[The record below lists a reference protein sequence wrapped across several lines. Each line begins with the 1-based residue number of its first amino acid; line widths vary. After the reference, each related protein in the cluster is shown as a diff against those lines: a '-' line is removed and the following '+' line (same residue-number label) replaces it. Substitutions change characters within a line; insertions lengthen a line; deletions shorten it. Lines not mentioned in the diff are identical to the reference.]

1 MTVIIV
7 SSARTGGFFM
17 SDDRKDGP
25 PPAEGLPP
33 FFPMVEDGSAMIRN
47 FASQSHIVTSSTTG
61 IFGPPLPLVEA
72 ATIPSLLL
80 QTVVVPG
87 ARTNEGTLIEA
98 VALPWFDIIAFLK
111 TDPNVAFQIPWEKW
125 EEIIAGAYKKAGF
138 EEVTLTPRSGDHGR
152 DVIAIKKGICS
163 IRVIEQVKAYKP
175 PHLVVANDV
184 RALMGVLQGDGASKG
199 CLSTTSDFA
208 PMIKT
213 DPLIIPFVP
222 SRLELVNGTAL
233 FSRLAKLAAGQKT

>member
-1 MTVIIV
+1 
-7 SSARTGGFFM
+7 M

-33 FFPMVEDGSAMIRN
+33 FFPMVEDGFAMISKARR
-47 FASQSHIVTSSTTG
+47 AYALSLDTG
-61 IFGPPLPLVEA
+61 VFGRPLPLVEA
-72 ATIPSLLL
+72 AAIPSLLL
-80 QTVVVPG
+80 QTVIVRG

-98 VALPWFDIIAFLK
+98 VALPWFDIIALLNA
-111 TDPNVAFQIPWEKW
+111 DPSIAFQLPWEKW

-138 EEVTLTPRSGDHGR
+138 EEVTLTPRSGDYGR

-163 IRVIEQVKAYKP
+163 IRVIESVKAYKP
-175 PHLVVANDV
+175 PRLVDANDV
-184 RALMGVLQGDGASKG
+184 QALIGVLHGDGASKA

-208 PMIKT
+208 PMIRT
-213 DPLIIPFVP
+213 DPFIVPFIP

-233 FSRLAKLAAGQKT
+233 FARLEELAAKQGT